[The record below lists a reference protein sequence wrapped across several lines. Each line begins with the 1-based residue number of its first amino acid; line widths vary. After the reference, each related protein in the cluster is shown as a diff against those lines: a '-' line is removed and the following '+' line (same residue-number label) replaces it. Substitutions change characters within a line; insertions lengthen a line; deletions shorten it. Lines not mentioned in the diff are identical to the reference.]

1 MLICFT
7 FANRI
12 KFAITQTA
20 TEFSV
25 GDYFTVTV
33 PAGSGKYSPLS
44 LTAVDGTQAAAAV
57 LLTPV
62 PDALTADATVVAV
75 TRGPVILKS
84 SGLVWPAGANVG
96 QIAAGTAQLQAL
108 GMLTRI
114 AYGV

>member
-1 MLICFT
+1 M
-7 FANRI
+7 
-12 KFAITQTA
+12 
-20 TEFSV
+20 

-44 LTAVDGTQAAAAV
+44 LTAVDGTQNAAAV
-57 LLTPV
+57 LLKPV

-75 TRGPVILKS
+75 PRGPVILKS
-84 SGLVWPAGANVG
+84 SGLVWPAGATVG
-96 QIAAGTAQLQAL
+96 QIATGTAQLQAL